1 MKELI
6 DKDLLK
12 EELNTRI
19 EVLTIPEFSNNPL
32 MLGERSAY
40 LSILSFLDTLE
51 VKEVSSLTDTFIEKA
66 WNWIEDNMLTS
77 NQYDKSL
84 LYFKQFKKYMK
95 EE

>member
-77 NQYDKSL
+77 NQHDKSL

>member
-6 DKDLLK
+6 DKAAVVAELEKLYDL
-12 EELNTRI
+12 EYDNASNLNCGKKI
-19 EVLTIPEFSNNPL
+19 
-32 MLGERSAY
+32 MLRH
-40 LSILSFLDTLE
+40 ILLFLDTLE